1 MINKSDDDNND
12 LKTPKVRVIFEKQET
27 KGKFREENDQINIET
42 ENDEINEDEL
52 EKSMNADNNDL
63 SKLISTIS
71 KVDNKD
77 PFLEKCEFCE
87 TTFHTKNNLGLK
99 KRYHIYSHHFNKE
112 INDAIDWKSSGKVCP
127 VENCTFSATKRGNMI
142 HHYIGA
148 AHGVL
153 DKYID
158 AAKCKKLTQ
167 NDTSSVDLDKKEI
180 KGNESNSQYNDV
192 DEIEFDER
200 FGSYFLPTEI
210 LPSNEEIRKCYELKK
225 EFFLERQWQLKTSQ
239 QGKTAPDHIIQ
250 VEKENVTDLIIED
263 IAKQLIKI
271 WKKVEIPILDL
282 EKVVNIVKTRV
293 NMQTTKKHVLE
304 KPCLISKCR

>member
-1 MINKSDDDNND
+1 
-12 LKTPKVRVIFEKQET
+12 
-27 KGKFREENDQINIET
+27 
-42 ENDEINEDEL
+42 
-52 EKSMNADNNDL
+52 
-63 SKLISTIS
+63 
-71 KVDNKD
+71 
-77 PFLEKCEFCE
+77 
-87 TTFHTKNNLGLK
+87 
-99 KRYHIYSHHFNKE
+99 
-112 INDAIDWKSSGKVCP
+112 
-127 VENCTFSATKRGNMI
+127 MI

-180 KGNESNSQYNDV
+180 KGNESNSQYNDI

-293 NMQTTKKHVLE
+293 NMQTTKKHVLQ